1 MALVSISEA
10 ARLVGKSRR
19 TLQRDIVAGKLS
31 KCDNGQKLD
40 TSELLRV
47 YGAFSPAT
55 NVAVGSATMS
65 QDVAGKNETMSQD
78 VAGKNETMSQDVADM
93 RVRLAALE
101 AENAALKDHLDS
113 LKQAMLLLEN
123 KASTEETKSTKPR
136 RRWWQIF
143 RN

>member
-47 YGAFSPAT
+47 YGAFLPVT

-65 QDVAGKNETMSQD
+65 QDVAS
-78 VAGKNETMSQDVADM
+78 KNETMSQDVADM

-101 AENAALKDHLDS
+101 AENAALKDHLGS

-123 KASTEETKSTKPR
+123 KASTEETKSIKPR

>member
-47 YGAFSPAT
+47 YGAFLPVT
-55 NVAVGSATMS
+55 NVAVGSA
-65 QDVAGKNETMSQD
+65 TMSQD

-101 AENAALKDHLDS
+101 AENAALKDHLGS

-123 KASTEETKSTKPR
+123 KASTEETKSIKPR
-136 RRWWQIF
+136 RRWRQIF

>member
-10 ARLVGKSRR
+10 ARLVGNSRR
-19 TLQRDIVAGKLS
+19 TIQRDIAAGKLS
-31 KCDNGQKLD
+31 KCDNGKKLD

-47 YGAFSPAT
+47 YGAFIPVT
-55 NVAVGSATMS
+55 NVAVESATML
-65 QDVAGKNETMSQD
+65 
-78 VAGKNETMSQDVADM
+78 QDVADIH
-93 RVRLAALE
+93 VRLAALE
-101 AENAALKDHLDS
+101 AENAALKDHLVS

-123 KASTEETKSTKPR
+123 KASTEETKSIKSH

>member
-19 TLQRDIVAGKLS
+19 TLQRGIVAGKLS

-40 TSELLRV
+40 NSELLRV
-47 YGAFSPAT
+47 YGAFLPVT
-55 NVAVGSATMS
+55 NVAVESATMS
-65 QDVAGKNETMSQD
+65 QDVAGKS
-78 VAGKNETMSQDVADM
+78 ETMSQDVADM

-101 AENAALKDHLDS
+101 AENAALKDHLGS

-123 KASTEETKSTKPR
+123 KASTEETKSSKPR
-136 RRWWQIF
+136 RKWWQIF

>member
-31 KCDNGQKLD
+31 KCDTGQKLD

-47 YGAFSPAT
+47 YGAFLPVT
-55 NVAVGSATMS
+55 NVAVGSA
-65 QDVAGKNETMSQD
+65 TMSQD

-101 AENAALKDHLDS
+101 AENAALKDHLGS

-123 KASTEETKSTKPR
+123 KASTEETKSIKPR

>member
-47 YGAFSPAT
+47 YGAFLPVT
-55 NVAVGSATMS
+55 NVAVGSA
-65 QDVAGKNETMSQD
+65 TMSQD

-101 AENAALKDHLDS
+101 AEMQH
-113 LKQAMLLLEN
+113 
-123 KASTEETKSTKPR
+123 
-136 RRWWQIF
+136 
-143 RN
+143 

>member
-47 YGAFSPAT
+47 YGAFLPVT
-55 NVAVGSATMS
+55 NVAVGSATI
-65 QDVAGKNETMSQD
+65 SQD

-101 AENAALKDHLDS
+101 AENAALKDHLGS

-123 KASTEETKSTKPR
+123 KASTEETKSIKPR

>member
-19 TLQRDIVAGKLS
+19 TIQRDIAAGKLS
-31 KCDNGQKLD
+31 KCDNGKKLD

-47 YGAFSPAT
+47 YGAFSDAI
-55 NVAVGSATMS
+55 NVTDVAATMTHL
-65 QDVAGKNETMSQD
+65 VANNTQL
-78 VAGKNETMSQDVADM
+78 NVADM

-101 AENAALKDHLDS
+101 AENAALKDHLGS

-123 KASTEETKSTKPR
+123 KVSTEQVKPR
-136 RRWWQIF
+136 RKWWQIF
-143 RN
+143 KNGD

>member
-19 TLQRDIVAGKLS
+19 TIQRDIAAGKLS
-31 KCDNGQKLD
+31 KCDNGKKLD

-47 YGAFSPAT
+47 YGAFSDAI
-55 NVAVGSATMS
+55 NVTDVAATMTHL
-65 QDVAGKNETMSQD
+65 VANNTQL
-78 VAGKNETMSQDVADM
+78 NVADM

-101 AENAALKDHLDS
+101 AENAALKDHLGS

-123 KASTEETKSTKPR
+123 KVSAEQVKPR
-136 RRWWQIF
+136 RKWWQIF
-143 RN
+143 KNGN